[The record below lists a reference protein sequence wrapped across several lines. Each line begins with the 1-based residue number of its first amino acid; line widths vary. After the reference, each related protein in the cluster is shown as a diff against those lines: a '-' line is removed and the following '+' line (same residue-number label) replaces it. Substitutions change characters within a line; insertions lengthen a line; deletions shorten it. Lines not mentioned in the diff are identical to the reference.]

1 MSLEQLERKSL
12 QEINQSV
19 KVPKGTSFWR
29 TLLLFSGPGS
39 LVAVGYMDPGNWI
52 TSVVGGA
59 HYRYLLLSVVLLSSL
74 IAMQLQQMAGKL
86 GIVHRKDLAQTT
98 ATHLPKWLRYI
109 LWIVIELALMATDLA
124 EVIGSGIALH
134 LLFGWPLLFSILV
147 TILDVFLLLGLMHL
161 GFRKIEAI
169 VSIYLVV
176 LSKPDIGGIFAGFLP
191 QKEIVGIGLP
201 KGSQALTLALGI
213 IGATVMPHNLYLHSS
228 ISQTRKVDYEDPAD
242 VRRAVRFMTWDS
254 NIELTLAF
262 VVNSLLLILG
272 AALFFGHAEEIGA
285 FSSMYDALQN
295 NAIAGAIASP
305 FLSTLF
311 AVALLASG
319 QNSTITGTL
328 TGQIVMEGFLR
339 FRLPQWLVR
348 LFTRMLALTPVLIV
362 AFLFGDQE
370 SVLDDLLV
378 YSQVFLSLALP
389 FSIFPLVYF
398 TSNKKIM
405 GEFVNAKWNTYL
417 AYGVATLLT
426 ILNVQLIV
434 TTLFK

>member
-169 VSIYLVV
+169 VS
-176 LSKPDIGGIFAGFLP
+176 
-191 QKEIVGIGLP
+191 
-201 KGSQALTLALGI
+201 TLI
-213 IGATVMPHNLYLHSS
+213 
-228 ISQTRKVDYEDPAD
+228 
-242 VRRAVRFMTWDS
+242 
-254 NIELTLAF
+254 
-262 VVNSLLLILG
+262 
-272 AALFFGHAEEIGA
+272 
-285 FSSMYDALQN
+285 
-295 NAIAGAIASP
+295 
-305 FLSTLF
+305 
-311 AVALLASG
+311 
-319 QNSTITGTL
+319 
-328 TGQIVMEGFLR
+328 
-339 FRLPQWLVR
+339 
-348 LFTRMLALTPVLIV
+348 
-362 AFLFGDQE
+362 
-370 SVLDDLLV
+370 
-378 YSQVFLSLALP
+378 
-389 FSIFPLVYF
+389 
-398 TSNKKIM
+398 
-405 GEFVNAKWNTYL
+405 
-417 AYGVATLLT
+417 LT
-426 ILNVQLIV
+426 ILGIFIKTRYRWHFCWLSSSERNCRYWSPQGITSLDAG
-434 TTLFK
+434 LGDYWCNRHAP

>member
-161 GFRKIEAI
+161 GSGNF
-169 VSIYLVV
+169 YLPCGPIKTRYRWHFCW
-176 LSKPDIGGIFAGFLP
+176 LSSSERNCRYWSSQGITSLDAG
-191 QKEIVGIGLP
+191 
-201 KGSQALTLALGI
+201 LGD
-213 IGATVMPHNLYLHSS
+213 NWCN
-228 ISQTRKVDYEDPAD
+228 R
-242 VRRAVRFMTWDS
+242 
-254 NIELTLAF
+254 
-262 VVNSLLLILG
+262 
-272 AALFFGHAEEIGA
+272 HA
-285 FSSMYDALQN
+285 S
-295 NAIAGAIASP
+295 
-305 FLSTLF
+305 
-311 AVALLASG
+311 
-319 QNSTITGTL
+319 
-328 TGQIVMEGFLR
+328 
-339 FRLPQWLVR
+339 
-348 LFTRMLALTPVLIV
+348 
-362 AFLFGDQE
+362 
-370 SVLDDLLV
+370 
-378 YSQVFLSLALP
+378 
-389 FSIFPLVYF
+389 
-398 TSNKKIM
+398 
-405 GEFVNAKWNTYL
+405 
-417 AYGVATLLT
+417 
-426 ILNVQLIV
+426 
-434 TTLFK
+434 

>member
-98 ATHLPKWLRYI
+98 ATHLPKWLRYM

-147 TILDVFLLLGLMHL
+147 TILYVFLLLGLMHL

-169 VSIYLVV
+169 VSTLILTILGIFIHLVV

-285 FSSMYDALQN
+285 FSSMY
-295 NAIAGAIASP
+295 
-305 FLSTLF
+305 

-328 TGQIVMEGFLR
+328 TGQIVMEGFLK

-426 ILNVQLIV
+426 LLNVQLIV